1 MINEN
6 FIFFQEFFSQ
16 ILLHLENTNYHELK
30 EIFREMMKTPPPLN
44 QRLIKS
50 RKSKWSLIKSK
61 LPLFQ
66 KSIIEGIQ
74 SIPSVTNSLK
84 KGIKSLSTRVEWKNG
99 AICQSVEK
107 PTWGYN
113 FCEIIGGADPETFG
127 PDSIYLHDQ
136 IQIGIFAQAPG
147 VS

>member
-1 MINEN
+1 MITLS
-6 FIFFQEFFSQ
+6 FFQEFFSQ

-99 AICQSVEK
+99 AICQSIEK

-113 FCEIIGGADPETFG
+113 FCEIIGK
-127 PDSIYLHDQ
+127 SIFQFKISPLD
-136 IQIGIFAQAPG
+136 G
-147 VS
+147 